1 MDKIRLTRLRIAGR
15 VAGALMLLVGQSAM
29 ASELSYTFVEL
40 GYVGGTLDYF
50 GSDADYDGFALSGS
64 AEIGEM
70 FFLSGSYEDGDTGTF
85 TDNFGDRVS
94 IGLQHLRLGV
104 GLYGVINQ
112 DIDWVASVDFADV
125 EVDLTDSA
133 LGSASG
139 SDSGYIVEAGI
150 RGVAGDA
157 FEYSAAIIRLDIG
170 ESETGFRLGGRYH
183 FGDFSNVSAGLDYVQ
198 YGSDWDQLE
207 LGIRYQ
213 FD

>member
-70 FFLSGSYEDGDTGTF
+70 FFLSGSYEGDDTGTF
-85 TDNFGDRVS
+85 TDNYGDRVS

-112 DIDWVASVDFADV
+112 DIDWVASVDFTDV

-139 SDSGYIVEAGI
+139 SDSGFIVEAGI

-157 FEYSAAIIRLDIG
+157 SEYSAATI
-170 ESETGFRLGGRYH
+170 ESKLTESSTGFRLGGRDH

-198 YGSDWDQLE
+198 YGSDCDQL
-207 LGIRYQ
+207 
-213 FD
+213 

>member
-85 TDNFGDRVS
+85 SDNFGDRVS
-94 IGLQHLRLGV
+94 IG
-104 GLYGVINQ
+104 
-112 DIDWVASVDFADV
+112 
-125 EVDLTDSA
+125 
-133 LGSASG
+133 
-139 SDSGYIVEAGI
+139 
-150 RGVAGDA
+150 
-157 FEYSAAIIRLDIG
+157 
-170 ESETGFRLGGRYH
+170 
-183 FGDFSNVSAGLDYVQ
+183 
-198 YGSDWDQLE
+198 
-207 LGIRYQ
+207 
-213 FD
+213 